1 MSIADELKSGTPEAA
16 PNTPGATLEG
26 ATGQELALALQAG
39 LQAQVNAL
47 ATLAQEYQAGVDLV
61 SKQLAPFFTQAL
73 SGQALMGAV
82 LGRVDQDLKEC
93 RPMEVATS
101 IQAPEVAL
109 PPAQGFDRKA
119 IEAQF
124 AAFIGPSNV
133 RPVLPRLIQG
143 GN

>member
-1 MSIADELKSGTPEAA
+1 MSIADELKDGIPDAAPEA
-16 PNTPGATLEG
+16 TLDG
-26 ATGQELALALQAG
+26 PTGQELALALQAG

-73 SGQALMGAV
+73 SGQSLMGAV
-82 LGRVDQDLKEC
+82 LGRVDQDLKEQ
-93 RPMEVATS
+93 RPMQVATS

-109 PPAQGFDRKA
+109 PSSQGFDRKA
-119 IEAQF
+119 IETRF